1 MMSPSRRVLA
11 VSALTD
17 FLTVM
22 GLRADHLGVGQAALG
37 ADDVGLGVDLDLV
50 VDDRGVDLGLED
62 GPAPLDVP
70 GCSELLE
77 QELEDVLGVAPQLVG
92 DIDEVPED
100 GDLTLLEDVQLGDLE
115 PLVVLDGLGACYLR
129 PVEQCHV
136 IVFIGHFY
144 RLKLAI
150 MVPFIKAWSVR
161 PFRLALWMAM
171 AGTYPS
177 PFMGRGWFS
186 SDNVGLTV
194 SL

>member
-1 MMSPSRRVLA
+1 MMSPSRSVLA

-22 GLRADHLGVGQAALG
+22 GLRAPHACLALEHEGPVLPDHLGVGQAALG

-62 GPAPLDVP
+62 GPASLDVP

-115 PLVVLDGLGACYLR
+115 PLVVLDGLGACY
-129 PVEQCHV
+129 P
-136 IVFIGHFY
+136 
-144 RLKLAI
+144 
-150 MVPFIKAWSVR
+150 
-161 PFRLALWMAM
+161 
-171 AGTYPS
+171 
-177 PFMGRGWFS
+177 WFS
-186 SDNVGLTV
+186 MV
-194 SL
+194 SGHAIFALLSSAM